1 MHSDVNHCCKVAG
14 LKSVM
19 TLLFEARDGEKKKKI
34 TKKSVWLLKLMVVVK
49 SNGFQNSSQ

>member
-19 TLLFEARDGEKKKKI
+19 TLLFEARDGEKKRKSQKK
-34 TKKSVWLLKLMVVVK
+34 VF
-49 SNGFQNSSQ
+49 GC